1 MYKHLNGL
9 ETRFIEFVEKIDGS
23 IEQISVTIN
32 NLNKKTGKKVV
43 TILDEIQNGA
53 HYNPVSF

>member
-1 MYKHLNGL
+1 MYKHLNVL